1 MKIGFDAKRA
11 FVNRSGLG
19 NYSRDIIR
27 LLHDYYPENTYVL
40 FSPETTSELL
50 EEKYRQNLISPSA
63 STKFGKSYWRSFKMG
78 QSIAE
83 QNLDIFHGLSNELP
97 FDIPKTKA
105 LKIVTIHDLIFIKF
119 PQLYSFAD
127 RKIYYRKF
135 YKSCLNADRIVATSN
150 QTKID
155 IIKHFGISENKIE
168 VIYQS
173 CNSLFSAE
181 NLQSEHASVRKKYQL
196 PENFILTVGTIERR
210 KNALNVVK
218 AIYYFNLDVNYV
230 LAGRRTK
237 YYNEILAFAA
247 EHKITEKILL
257 RENISNEDMPVIY
270 NMADVFVYPSIYEG
284 FGIPVIEAFNAG
296 VPVITAD
303 SGSTA
308 EIGGNAAIQVD
319 VHNPKNIGVALKAVL
334 ESSELRNKLIEDGKI
349 RAKLFDNKLVCN
361 NIIDFYKKL

>member
-27 LLHDYYPENTYVL
+27 SLHDYYPDNTYIL

-50 EEKYRQNLISPSA
+50 EEKYRQHIISINA
-63 STKFGKSYWRSFKMG
+63 TTKIHKSYWRSFKMG
-78 QSIAE
+78 QDIAN
-83 QNLDIFHGLSNELP
+83 QNLDIFHGLSNELT
-97 FDIPKTKA
+97 FDISKA
-105 LKIVTIHDLIFIKF
+105 KAIKIVTIHDLIFIKF
-119 PQLYSFAD
+119 PQLYKLID

-135 YKSCLNADRIVATSN
+135 YKSCLNADKIIATSN

-155 IIKHFGISENKIE
+155 IIKYFKIPENKIE

-173 CNSLFSAE
+173 CNAAFSA
-181 NLQSEHASVRKKYQL
+181 NKLQLKHASVREKYQL
-196 PENFILTVGTIERR
+196 PENFILTVGTVERR

-230 LAGRRTK
+230 LAGRKTK
-237 YYNEILAFAA
+237 YFEEIVAFAK
-247 EHKITEKILL
+247 EHKMTERIFL

-270 NMADVFVYPSIYEG
+270 NMADIFVYPSIYEG

-296 VPVITAD
+296 VPVITGD
-303 SGSTA
+303 CGSTA
-308 EIGGNAAIQVD
+308 EIAGSAAVQVD
-319 VHNPKNIGVALKAVL
+319 VLNPKNIGVAIRAIL
-334 ESSELRNKLIEDGKI
+334 ESDQLKNQLIGEGKT
-349 RAKLFDNKLVCN
+349 RAKLFNSQTVCN
-361 NIIDFYKKL
+361 NMMEFYKKL